1 MHASSDSLRQGGG
14 YPKGLDDRGQKTEDR
29 RQRADDRLQIV
40 QSTEYP
46 PASPDRLAMAG
57 RSNSRT
63 RNRRMM
69 K

>member
-1 MHASSDSLRQGGG
+1 MPTR
-14 YPKGLDDRGQKTEDR
+14 GLVKINLSQWRGLPAKRLELKIR
-29 RQRADDRLQIV
+29 RQRV
-40 QSTEYP
+40 ETNEYP
-46 PASPDRLAMAG
+46 PASAERLAMAG